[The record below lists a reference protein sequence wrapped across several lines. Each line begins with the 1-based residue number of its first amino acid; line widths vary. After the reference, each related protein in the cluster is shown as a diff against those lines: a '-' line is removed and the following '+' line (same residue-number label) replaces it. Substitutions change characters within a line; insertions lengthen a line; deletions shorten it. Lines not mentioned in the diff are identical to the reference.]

1 MGVGPP
7 QKKKKKIKAVLLI
20 LQLTTADPGA
30 RIHTDGSHS
39 IIFRENF
46 VMTVDLSEA
55 STKDSCEEGNNR

>member
-1 MGVGPP
+1 M
-7 QKKKKKIKAVLLI
+7 LLI

-30 RIHTDGSHS
+30 HIHTDGSHS

-55 STKDSCEEGNNR
+55 SAKDSCEEGNNP